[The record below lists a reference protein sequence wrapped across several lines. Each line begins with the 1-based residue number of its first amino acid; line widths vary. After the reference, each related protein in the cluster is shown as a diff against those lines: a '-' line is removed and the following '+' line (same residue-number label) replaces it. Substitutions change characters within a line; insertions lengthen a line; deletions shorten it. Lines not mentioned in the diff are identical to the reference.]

1 MPVGEMLGRMSSA
14 EITEWLAFYQLEPF
28 GGERDDLRTGIVA
41 ATVANVNR
49 DPKKQKRPFEA
60 SDFMP
65 VFPGVGEDR
74 GGRREKSPEELRRKW
89 EMVVAAFGGRKAGD

>member
-14 EITEWLAFYQLEPF
+14 EITEWLAFFQLEPF
-28 GGERDDLRTGIVA
+28 GGERDDLRAGIVA

-49 DPKKQKRPFEA
+49 DPKKQKRPYEA
-60 SDFMP
+60 GDFMP
-65 VFPGVGEDR
+65 VFPGFGGDG

-89 EMVVAAFGGRKAGD
+89 EMVVAAMGGG